1 MTKQEKIEVI
11 KELQEV
17 LESTNV
23 LYIADTDGLN
33 AQQTSELRRACFK
46 GEISMK
52 VVKNTLL
59 KKAMENVEDKDFS
72 GVFESLKGN
81 STIFTSERGNAPA
94 KLIQNFRKKTEKP
107 LLKAAWI
114 DSAVFVGDAQ
124 LDTLAN
130 LKSRE
135 ELIGEIIGLL
145 QSPIK
150 NVVSALKSSGNT
162 IAGLVKTLSEKE
174 E

>member
-107 LLKAAWI
+107 LLKPSLI
-114 DSAVFVGDAQ
+114 YSELFVGDVQ

>member
-1 MTKQEKIEVI
+1 MTKQEKTEVI

-59 KKAMENVEDKDFS
+59 RKAMENVEDKDFS

-81 STIFTSERGNAPA
+81 STIFISEKGNAPA

-124 LDTLAN
+124 LETLAN

-150 NVVSALKSSGNT
+150 NVVSALKSGGNT
-162 IAGLVKTLSEKE
+162 IAGLVKILSEKE

>member
-1 MTKQEKIEVI
+1 MTKQEKTEVI

-17 LESTNV
+17 LENTNV

-59 KKAMENVEDKDFS
+59 RKAMENVEDKDFS

-81 STIFTSERGNAPA
+81 STIFISEKGNAPA

-124 LDTLAN
+124 LETLAN

-150 NVVSALKSSGNT
+150 NVVSALKSGGNT

>member
-1 MTKQEKIEVI
+1 MTKQEKTEVI

-59 KKAMENVEDKDFS
+59 RKAMENVEDKDFS

-81 STIFTSERGNAPA
+81 STIFISEKGNAPA

-124 LDTLAN
+124 LETLAN

-150 NVVSALKSSGNT
+150 NVVSALKSGGNT

>member
-114 DSAVFVGDAQ
+114 DSAVFVGDVQ

-150 NVVSALKSSGNT
+150 NFVSALKSSGNT

>member
-1 MTKQEKIEVI
+1 MTKQEKTEVI

-46 GEISMK
+46 GEISMN

-59 KKAMENVEDKDFS
+59 RKAMENVEDKDFS

-81 STIFTSERGNAPA
+81 STIFISEKGNAPA

-124 LDTLAN
+124 LETLAN

-150 NVVSALKSSGNT
+150 NVVSALKSGGNT

>member
-94 KLIQNFRKKTEKP
+94 KLIQNFRKKIEKP

>member
-1 MTKQEKIEVI
+1 MTKQEKTEVI

-59 KKAMENVEDKDFS
+59 RKAMENVEDKDFS

-81 STIFTSERGNAPA
+81 STIFTSEKGNAPA

-124 LDTLAN
+124 LETLAN

-150 NVVSALKSSGNT
+150 NVVSALKSGGNT

-174 E
+174 G

>member
-114 DSAVFVGDAQ
+114 DSAVFVGDVQ

>member
-1 MTKQEKIEVI
+1 MTKQEKAQVIE
-11 KELQEV
+11 ELQEV
-17 LESTNV
+17 LKDTNV

-33 AQQTSELRRACFK
+33 AQQTSDLRRACFK

-72 GVFESLKGN
+72 GLFESLKGN
-81 STIFTSERGNAPA
+81 STIFIAEKGNAPA
-94 KLIQNFRKKTEKP
+94 KLIQTFRKKSEKP
-107 LLKAAWI
+107 LLKAAWV
-114 DSAVFVGDAQ
+114 DSAVFVGDTQ

-130 LKSRE
+130 LKSKE
-135 ELIGEIIGLL
+135 ELVGEIIGLL

-150 NVVSALKSSGNT
+150 NVVSALKSSGST
-162 IAGLVKTLSEKE
+162 IAGLVKTLSEKAE
-174 E
+174 

>member
-1 MTKQEKIEVI
+1 MTKQEKTEVI

-59 KKAMENVEDKDFS
+59 RKAMENVEDKDFS

-81 STIFTSERGNAPA
+81 STIFISEKGNAPA

-124 LDTLAN
+124 LETLAN

-150 NVVSALKSSGNT
+150 NVVSALKSGGNT
-162 IAGLVKTLSEKE
+162 IAGLVKTLSEKKE
-174 E
+174 

>member
-1 MTKQEKIEVI
+1 MTKQEKTEVI

-59 KKAMENVEDKDFS
+59 RKAMENIEDKDFS

-81 STIFTSERGNAPA
+81 STIFISEKGNAPA

-124 LDTLAN
+124 LETLAN

-150 NVVSALKSSGNT
+150 NVVSALKSGGNT

>member
-1 MTKQEKIEVI
+1 MTKQEKTEVI

-17 LESTNV
+17 LENTNV

-33 AQQTSELRRACFK
+33 AQQNSELRRACFK

-59 KKAMENVEDKDFS
+59 RKAMENVEDKDFS
-72 GVFESLKGN
+72 AVFESLKGN
-81 STIFTSERGNAPA
+81 STIFTSEKGNAPA

-124 LDTLAN
+124 LETLAN

-150 NVVSALKSSGNT
+150 NVVSALKSGGNT

-174 E
+174 V